1 MIYAPIGGVFG
12 SLRSFLHENQRIE
25 IRVASKWAK
34 ARVYG
39 LDPVFRS
46 SGLPVSHPLVVRCLS
61 WLNKLGGMRSK
72 IIIRPIENAA
82 FLLGRLVREG
92 KMGIRKIQTV
102 VLFVLMCGMMP
113 VQAGYW
119 YDSSGGIWRSGAG
132 ECWRTGYWTPEMI
145 VAGCDGG
152 VAELVKPE
160 PMAKPA
166 PPAPEPAPAPVAM
179 TSVDATVNFGFDRAD
194 LESDATAVVDR
205 LLQSAPSQGRI
216 KSVKLTGHTDRIGTD
231 GYNLDLSLRRA
242 SSVADYLVQSGKV
255 DPQVIE
261 IAGKGETEPLVG
273 CEGIFG
279 AAAIECLAPN
289 RRVDMVLDLF

>member
-1 MIYAPIGGVFG
+1 
-12 SLRSFLHENQRIE
+12 
-25 IRVASKWAK
+25 
-34 ARVYG
+34 
-39 LDPVFRS
+39 
-46 SGLPVSHPLVVRCLS
+46 
-61 WLNKLGGMRSK
+61 
-72 IIIRPIENAA
+72 
-82 FLLGRLVREG
+82 
-92 KMGIRKIQTV
+92 MGIRKIQTV
-102 VLFVLMCGMMP
+102 VLFVLMCGVMP

-145 VAGCDGG
+145 VAGCDDG
-152 VAELVKPE
+152 VAELAKPE

-166 PPAPEPAPAPVAM
+166 PPAPEPAPAPAPEPVAM
-179 TSVDATVNFGFDRAD
+179 TSVDETVNFGFDRAD

-205 LLQSAPSQGRI
+205 LLQRATSQGRI